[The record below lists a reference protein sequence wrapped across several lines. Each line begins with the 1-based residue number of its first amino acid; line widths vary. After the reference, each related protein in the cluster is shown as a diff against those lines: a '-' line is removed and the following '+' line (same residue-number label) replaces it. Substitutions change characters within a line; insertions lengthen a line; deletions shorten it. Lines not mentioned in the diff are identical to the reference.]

1 MVVLAPPCFL
11 TLTALTRS
19 TTARNVETMR
29 TPPFV
34 RMVRNTRYLLLG
46 LPLAVIAFSLV
57 LTGLAAGTGTAV
69 LFVGLFLLSGTL
81 LLARGVAHLERLRL
95 SDLHG
100 RAVVRLPYRPSPA
113 DAGPLRRLLN
123 PLTCARSWMDVLHAI
138 VGLPLALVGFVLA
151 VLWWSLAL
159 GGLLYPL
166 WGWSLHL
173 VPGYTDVGDYLLPD
187 NPAVATLVVYMV
199 GGALFALTLPVAL
212 RVLAGMNSALA
223 RVLLL
228 APEEISARVLTTRN
242 TTVPAPEE
250 SEGERRY
257 VSLH

>member
-1 MVVLAPPCFL
+1 
-11 TLTALTRS
+11 
-19 TTARNVETMR
+19 MR

-46 LPLAVIAFSLV
+46 LPLAVVSFSLV
-57 LTGLAAGTGTAV
+57 LTGLVAGAGTSV

-81 LLARGVAHLERLRL
+81 LLARGPAHLERLRL

-100 RAVVRLPYRPSPA
+100 RAVVRLPYRPAPA
-113 DAGPLRRLLN
+113 DAGPIRRLLN
-123 PLTCARSWMDVLHAI
+123 PMTCARSWMDVLHAI

-173 VPGYTDVGDYLLPD
+173 IPGYTDVGSHLLPD
-187 NPAVATLVVYMV
+187 NPALATLVVYMI
-199 GGALFALTLPVAL
+199 GGALFALTLPMAL
-212 RVLAGMNSALA
+212 RVLAGINSALA
-223 RVLLL
+223 RMLLL
-228 APEEISARVLTTRN
+228 APEEISARVLTTGN
-242 TTVPAPEE
+242 TIVPTPEVPDR
-250 SEGERRY
+250 ERHY
-257 VSLH
+257 VSLR

>member
-1 MVVLAPPCFL
+1 MVLAPPHLL
-11 TLTALTRS
+11 TLTALTPNAAPRS
-19 TTARNVETMR
+19 VETMR

-46 LPLAVIAFSLV
+46 LPLAVVSFSLV
-57 LTGLAAGTGTAV
+57 LTGLATGAGTAV
-69 LFVGLFLLSGTL
+69 VFVGLFLLSGTL
-81 LLARGVAHLERLRL
+81 LLARGAAHLERLRL

-100 RAVVRLPYRPSPA
+100 RAVVRLPYRPAPA
-113 DAGPLRRLLN
+113 DAGPIRRLLN

-138 VGLPLALVGFVLA
+138 VCLPLALVGFVLA

-166 WGWSLHL
+166 WGWTLHL
-173 VPGYTDVGDYLLPD
+173 IPGYTDVGTYLLPD
-187 NPAVATLVVYMV
+187 SPALATLVVYMV

-223 RVLLL
+223 RMLLL
-228 APEEISARVLTTRN
+228 APEEISARVLTTGN
-242 TTVPAPEE
+242 TTVSAPEE
-250 SEGERRY
+250 FDRERHY
-257 VSLH
+257 VSLR